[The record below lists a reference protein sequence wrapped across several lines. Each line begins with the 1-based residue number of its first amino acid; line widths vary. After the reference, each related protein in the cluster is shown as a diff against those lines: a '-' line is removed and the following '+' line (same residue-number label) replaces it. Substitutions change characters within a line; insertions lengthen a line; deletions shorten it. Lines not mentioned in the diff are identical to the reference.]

1 MYLVKACARSMVP
14 VTHFEDH
21 TVSPTSM
28 LHEIIY
34 SLAYPK
40 AGRNEAQAYQRSFAL
55 LVVMLGDLTK
65 PHGKYTWAQQVS
77 ILLFRTIIGEDVTGT
92 QMRTPLEL
100 AQFLGLDH
108 ATLQLAY
115 LQKTLCTSLFNEPK
129 PNRINFPLEFLR
141 REVPLIR
148 CLWRPKCVTMLIV

>member
-1 MYLVKACARSMVP
+1 MVP